1 MRKRLLFILIVMI
14 VFNMAGCNKA
24 EKDDNEFTITNEERE
39 VLKKSYE
46 ELDENE
52 RRKAELETTVEDIIK
67 NRDYGDD
74 VVIEDIAI
82 NRDMGRDE
90 EGYYV
95 ALVRLKFERKNR
107 RKTANEMMRMYSDDI
122 VATLAD
128 KGVEDVSEA
137 AVFWKDEY
145 NNRNLK
151 YAYEFKNGKF
161 YITDVVGE

>member
-82 NRDMGRDE
+82 NRDMG
-90 EGYYV
+90 
-95 ALVRLKFERKNR
+95 LSL
-107 RKTANEMMRMYSDDI
+107 I
-122 VATLAD
+122 H
-128 KGVEDVSEA
+128 
-137 AVFWKDEY
+137 
-145 NNRNLK
+145 
-151 YAYEFKNGKF
+151 
-161 YITDVVGE
+161 I